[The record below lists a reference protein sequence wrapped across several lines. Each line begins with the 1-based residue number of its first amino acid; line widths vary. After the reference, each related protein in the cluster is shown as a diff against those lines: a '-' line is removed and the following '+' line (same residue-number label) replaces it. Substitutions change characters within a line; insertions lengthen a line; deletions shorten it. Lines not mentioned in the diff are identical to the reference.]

1 LHRFRLPKDLRNKLK
16 SPIGELIPGPPK
28 SSIVRVKQ
36 IISSMKPSK
45 IICVGDFVSRLL
57 VDSSIRVDLV
67 VIDNRTM
74 RRTRQERESL
84 RVKGENVF
92 RVSNPAGTIQIA
104 AWAALSE
111 ALGKPDSTLIV
122 KGEEDLLTLAAI
134 ALAPRDALVVYG
146 QPCEGMVAVRVNTA
160 KKSEAAFLVS
170 QMTRE

>member
-1 LHRFRLPKDLRNKLK
+1 LHRFRLPIYLRNTLK

-28 SSIVRVKQ
+28 SSILRLKQ

-57 VDSSIRVDLV
+57 LDSSIPVDLMV
-67 VIDNRTM
+67 VDNRTM
-74 RRTRQERESL
+74 RRMRRETESL
-84 RVKGENVF
+84 RVKGKNVF
-92 RVSNPAGTIQIA
+92 RASNPAGTIQIA
-104 AWAALSE
+104 AWVALSE
-111 ALGKPDSTLIV
+111 ALQKRDSMLIV

-134 ALAPRDALVVYG
+134 ALAPRNALVVYG